1 MRIRKFFAALFEIS
15 YQDISSSPQRLWL
28 SKIHQNQLCRRRLPS
43 RSVECVA
50 MSVGVV
56 GLVSAMATVRV
67 GVWLRRWLG
76 VVGMRVWDVLGVLGL
91 VLGVI
96 GIGMLHGLRVG
107 GDWGNGCRHGFSKD
121 AAANRS
127 EGHIRCIIRNI

>member
-1 MRIRKFFAALFEIS
+1 
-15 YQDISSSPQRLWL
+15 
-28 SKIHQNQLCRRRLPS
+28 
-43 RSVECVA
+43 

-67 GVWLRRWLG
+67 GGWLG